1 MEFGGNVGSMQS
13 LGSSRDP
20 AGEAEGKGFKIHY
33 ESFKVLEE
41 DEIAQVEG
49 IFKHFDYSK
58 K

>member
-1 MEFGGNVGSMQS
+1 MQS

>member
-13 LGSSRDP
+13 LGSSRE